1 MGPFHYLKVWLAG
14 ARYSMVRTMMFR
26 FDTLMWTLVEFFW
39 MAVNILLI
47 NVVYNHTD
55 SIAGWNKNEM
65 ILLVGT
71 AMLLQ
76 RLTMGL
82 FWTNLFEMGR
92 NIRSGHFDFFLS
104 QPGNPVFMVSSRK
117 LDPDA
122 LFNGLIAIGVIVY
135 AVNQLGLHPSALDIG
150 LYALLVSLALVIHYS
165 ALLLITSATFWLIGS
180 QGIEGSY
187 FTLFEFSRLPREAFR
202 GTTAIIFV
210 YGLPAIVASNAPASV
225 LIHGFQ
231 PHYVLWLGGLAT
243 VWLSVALYTF
253 NRGLRRYSSAS
264 S

>member
-1 MGPFHYLKVWLAG
+1 MGPLHYLRIWLAG

-39 MAVNILLI
+39 MGVNLLLI
-47 NVVYNHTD
+47 GVVYSHTD
-55 SIAGWNKNEM
+55 DIAGWNRNEM

-76 RLTMGL
+76 RLAMGL

-92 NIRSGHFDFFLS
+92 NIRSGHFDFFLC
-104 QPGNPVFMVSSRK
+104 QPGNPVMMVSTRK

-122 LFNGLIAIGVIVY
+122 LFNAIIAIGVIVY
-135 AVNQLGLHPSALDIG
+135 AVRELGLQPGLLEIG
-150 LYALLVSLALVIHYS
+150 LYAVMVGLGLVIHYA
-165 ALLLITSATFWLIGS
+165 ALLLITSTTFWLIGS

-187 FTLFEFSRLPREAFR
+187 FTLFEFGRLPREAMR
-202 GTTAIIFV
+202 GAIAVVFV
-210 YGLPAIVASNAPASV
+210 YGLPAVVASNAPAST
-225 LIHGFQ
+225 LIHGFDWT
-231 PHYVLWLGGLAT
+231 HLLWLCGLAGG
-243 VWLSVALYTF
+243 WLTLALWVF